1 MSGFDNLIKT
11 ADECIPFYTSHLDK
25 LRGFMEVQKEAKSFI
40 ANTSPEAN
48 LNIFSELENLNGVNA
63 LVTISLLDLL
73 VVCKHLCIVKQP
85 WERAYFIKNGYL
97 IIHETLETYSQSQQ
111 PVLRGIISSKY
122 PSFLPDFNDI
132 FSTIKRFR
140 KEHDFLKT
148 IKGIRNTIAGH
159 IDNDFCL
166 YYDTTLELDGEA
178 AGNTISV
185 FLNILRQLQDF
196 LTKLT
201 VLANYKIK
209 EESMQT
215 EQSINDIQN
224 KIEDLFSKFDKFK
237 EENKNH

>member
-25 LRGFMEVQKEAKSFI
+25 LRGFMEAQREAKSFI
-40 ANTSPEAN
+40 ADASPEAN
-48 LNIFSELENLNGVNA
+48 LNIFSELEILNGANA
-63 LVTISLLDLL
+63 LITISLLDLL
-73 VVCKHLCIVKQP
+73 VVCKHMCIVKQL

-97 IIHETLETYSQSQQ
+97 IINETLETYSQSQQ

-132 FSTIKRFR
+132 FSTIKKFR
-140 KEHDFLKT
+140 KEHDLKT

-159 IDNDFCL
+159 IDKDFCL
-166 YYDTTLELDGEA
+166 YYDTTLKLDGEA

-196 LTKLT
+196 LTRLT
-201 VLANYKIK
+201 ISANIKIK
-209 EESMQT
+209 EEGMQT
-215 EQSINDIQN
+215 EQSIDNLKA
-224 KIEDLFSKFDKFK
+224 KIEELFYKFDKLK
-237 EENKNH
+237 KENKNH